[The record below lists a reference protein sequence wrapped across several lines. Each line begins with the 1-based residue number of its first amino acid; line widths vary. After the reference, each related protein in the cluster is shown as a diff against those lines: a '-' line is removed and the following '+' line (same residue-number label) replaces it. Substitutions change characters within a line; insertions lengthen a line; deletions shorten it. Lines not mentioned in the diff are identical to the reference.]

1 VPKPPGPGGSCPHG
15 YIASGSF
22 CMPSSGAQE
31 TIAKLARERQ
41 LLPAQRQMTGL
52 NCSPVCALA
61 AGLMIAHGFTV
72 EQMVEIVRA
81 GLVRRRRTMQ

>member
-1 VPKPPGPGGSCPHG
+1 
-15 YIASGSF
+15 
-22 CMPSSGAQE
+22 
-31 TIAKLARERQ
+31 
-41 LLPAQRQMTGL
+41 L